1 MDEVTA
7 IMEQVGCD
15 QTDAL
20 DKELCITATC
30 NKLNGSSNSISALFQ
45 ELA

>member
-20 DKELCITATC
+20 DKELCVSLPHVT
-30 NKLNGSSNSISALFQ
+30 N
-45 ELA
+45 